1 MAMERH
7 DASLQV
13 LFGKAFLIQLERG
26 DVETARVFARA
37 FLARTGRSDS
47 PSGLTLRAA

>member
-1 MAMERH
+1 MATERH

-26 DVETARVFARA
+26 DVEAARVFAGA
-37 FLARTGRSDS
+37 FLAGTGRSDA
-47 PSGLTLRAA
+47 PSGLTLQAA